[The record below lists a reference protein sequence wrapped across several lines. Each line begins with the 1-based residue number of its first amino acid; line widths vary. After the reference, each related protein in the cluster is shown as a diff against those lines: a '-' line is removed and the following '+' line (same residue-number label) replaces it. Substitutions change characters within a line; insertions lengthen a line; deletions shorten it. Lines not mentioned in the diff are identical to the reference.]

1 MKEMLELFDKDL
13 KVALKKILSWMTNM
27 LETMKKTEIISKEIE
42 SFSKDIEN
50 VKKNQSENT
59 KTKIKA
65 SVDGLNSRMKG
76 KE

>member
-13 KVALKKILSWMTNM
+13 KVALKKYFHERQTCVKP
-27 LETMKKTEIISKEIE
+27 MKKLESLSKEIE
-42 SFSKDIEN
+42 SLSKDIEYI
-50 VKKNQSENT
+50 KRNQSENT
-59 KTKIKA
+59 KTKIKG